1 MYKKWSKYFG
11 SLLIT
16 NQCRFQKEFSSQY
29 CLLAMLEKF
38 KEAINKRNHY
48 ATLFNWPFESFLLYL
63 SQTSNC
69 KTLWKGRFIVSL
81 KNNFS
86 YLKHKTQSNKIND
99 CFSARSN
106 FENGIPQGSILGQL
120 LLYINMIN
128 LFFECEEN
136 DIANYVDDRS
146 PYSLSS

>member
-1 MYKKWSKYFG
+1 MRHFLTDLLKAFYCIYHK
-11 SLLIT
+11 LLI
-16 NQCRFQKEFSSQY
+16 
-29 CLLAMLEKF
+29 A
-38 KEAINKRNHY
+38 
-48 ATLFNWPFESFLLYL
+48 
-63 SQTSNC
+63 

-146 PYSLSS
+146 PHSLSS